1 MPHRIESRLSE
12 PADIAR
18 HPCAERLLLKATFP
32 LCADL
37 HILYDGIQEIR
48 IL

>member
-1 MPHRIESRLSE
+1 MSHRIESRLSE

-18 HPCAERLLLKATFP
+18 HPCAEILLKTTFP